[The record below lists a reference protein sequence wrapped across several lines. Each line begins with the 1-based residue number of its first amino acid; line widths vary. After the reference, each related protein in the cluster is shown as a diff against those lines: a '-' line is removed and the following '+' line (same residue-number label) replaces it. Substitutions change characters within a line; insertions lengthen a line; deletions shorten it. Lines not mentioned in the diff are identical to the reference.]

1 MIQKIFYEEMLL
13 YILNLEKCIQYIKFG
28 EIYSI
33 FIEFEEICTIN
44 LKEKRSG
51 NPETRTQTKKKKKE
65 KKQHCRKLERYEL
78 QYMLNLKT
86 CITTNVELKTYVKI
100 YVEFEDIC

>member
-1 MIQKIFYEEMLL
+1 M
-13 YILNLEKCIQYIKFG
+13 
-28 EIYSI
+28 YSI
-33 FIEFEEICTIN
+33 FIEFEDICTIN

-51 NPETRTQTKKKKKE
+51 NPETQNADKKKKK
-65 KKQHCRKLERYEL
+65 KTDCRKLERYEL
-78 QYMLNLKT
+78 QYMLNVKK

>member
-1 MIQKIFYEEMLL
+1 MMQKIVLWRNVII
-13 YILNLEKCIQYIKFG
+13 YITFG

-51 NPETRTQTKKKKKE
+51 NPETQNADKKKKKE
-65 KKQHCRKLERYEL
+65 KKTHCRKLERYVL
-78 QYMLNLKT
+78 QYMLNLKK

>member
-1 MIQKIFYEEMLL
+1 MLL

-65 KKQHCRKLERYEL
+65 KKQHCRKLLISSIIRSTA
-78 QYMLNLKT
+78 T
-86 CITTNVELKTYVKI
+86 CILSSTSHDL
-100 YVEFEDIC
+100 

>member
-1 MIQKIFYEEMLL
+1 M
-13 YILNLEKCIQYIKFG
+13 
-28 EIYSI
+28 YSI
-33 FIEFEEICTIN
+33 FIEFEDICTIN

-51 NPETRTQTKKKKKE
+51 NPETQNADKKNLKTKKD
-65 KKQHCRKLERYEL
+65 CRKLERYEL
-78 QYMLNLKT
+78 QYMLNVKK

>member
-1 MIQKIFYEEMLL
+1 MMQKIVLWRNV
-13 YILNLEKCIQYIKFG
+13 IIYIKFG

-51 NPETRTQTKKKKKE
+51 NPETQNADTKKE
-65 KKQHCRKLERYEL
+65 KKTHCRKLERYEL
-78 QYMLNLKT
+78 QYMLNLKK